1 MPNERLLALRLGSAW
16 TQAEVAELLSDEVQ
30 RATGRR
36 PAVDGQAISR
46 MERGEITWP
55 VAATRRALRVV
66 FGVDSDA
73 DLGLFPKRTRR
84 DAEKVAATKRRD
96 FLTLAGLGLLDAS
109 PRMLGQPD
117 VATMRSRFD
126 RLRDLDNYLGG
137 ADTFRLYGTELAHT
151 ERLLNEGRYSAAT
164 RIALTELAAEQAQQ
178 AGWAAFDAGHPAP
191 ALQLFEY
198 SRRAADDAGS
208 SDLVANSFVHIAY
221 ASDADEAT
229 RAADAARHAL
239 PVDAAPTTL
248 ALVAT
253 RRAWSYAVAGD
264 AQGAERA
271 LDEAWT
277 SLESSSATDA
287 PHWSS
292 WVDSKEIEIM
302 TGRVWAVLHVPD
314 KAVPALEI
322 ALANYPDQWARDK
335 ALYSTWLAD
344 AYIDAG
350 AIDQAASVLN
360 HAITLADPVAS
371 VRPANRIKEVVRRLT
386 GYDLP
391 AVASL
396 TERAAKINPPLVAL
410 L

>member
-1 MPNERLLALRLGSAW
+1 M
-16 TQAEVAELLSDEVQ
+16 
-30 RATGRR
+30 
-36 PAVDGQAISR
+36 
-46 MERGEITWP
+46 
-55 VAATRRALRVV
+55 
-66 FGVDSDA
+66 
-73 DLGLFPKRTRR
+73 
-84 DAEKVAATKRRD
+84 AATKRRD